1 MKESLRQVK
10 ELTKL
15 DYLDHKLL
23 GKYFRSKGT
32 QIRGVVFALGRYIEY
47 VVIEGEPNVDSML
60 EVFAI
65 ENGKAF
71 VRVNDY
77 LIEESEDYIEIRK

>member
-1 MKESLRQVK
+1 M
-10 ELTKL
+10 

-47 VVIEGEPNVDSML
+47 VGNEGEPNVDRLL

-65 ENGKAF
+65 ANGKA
-71 VRVNDY
+71 VGRVTDY
-77 LIEESEDYIEIRK
+77 CMEESEDYIEIRK

>member
-1 MKESLRQVK
+1 M
-10 ELTKL
+10 
-15 DYLDHKLL
+15 DYLDYKFL
-23 GKYFRSKGT
+23 GKYFRSAGT
-32 QIRGVVFALGRYIEY
+32 QVRGVIFALGRYIEY
-47 VVIEGEPNVDSML
+47 VVIEGNPEKGSML

>member
-1 MKESLRQVK
+1 
-10 ELTKL
+10 
-15 DYLDHKLL
+15 
-23 GKYFRSKGT
+23 
-32 QIRGVVFALGRYIEY
+32 
-47 VVIEGEPNVDSML
+47 ML